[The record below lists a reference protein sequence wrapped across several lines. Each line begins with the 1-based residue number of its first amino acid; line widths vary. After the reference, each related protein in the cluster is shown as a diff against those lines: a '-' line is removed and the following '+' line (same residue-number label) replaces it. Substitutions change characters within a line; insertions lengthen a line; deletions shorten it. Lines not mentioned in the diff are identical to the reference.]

1 MITRARSGRQG
12 LATKCVVDG
21 RNRTVGARAAVHG
34 APPVPGLRRL
44 SGAIPGAFVAYAR
57 GQRYVAHLAR
67 IPRGATGVRRS
78 HSPHDPR
85 ARIPGEEGDAAPNP
99 FVELTTTIAAPSG
112 RAR

>member
-12 LATKCVVDG
+12 RATKCVVDG

-44 SGAIPGAFVAYAR
+44 SGAIPGAFVAYTR

-67 IPRGATGVRRS
+67 IPRGGDRRATVALAPRS
-78 HSPHDPR
+78 SRPDPW
-85 ARIPGEEGDAAPNP
+85 GG
-99 FVELTTTIAAPSG
+99 G
-112 RAR
+112 